1 MEPLNVTTY
10 IYLVI
15 TYSVGLVFAIGVIL
29 RIYQYAT
36 TPQPIKIMLTPA
48 PLTKKRG
55 IRKSSWRSF
64 FLKSLFKSNK
74 PTWVFGYL
82 FHISFFL
89 LIAMHFARHF
99 VYTNPL
105 PSWYQ
110 LFRLAGIV
118 CGIIMVLSLFL
129 LLMRRVVVERV
140 KFISLFQDYLI
151 LILLMLIG
159 IAGLSLNFVLTPAAL
174 TVVDQQLDPYMNGLL
189 TFQFTNIPSNPLFLI
204 HYTLVML
211 LILYIPF
218 SKIMH
223 FVGIFFSPTRNMADN
238 PIEERYYRPNAKD
251 LSI

>member
-1 MEPLNVTTY
+1 MEPLNLTTV
-10 IYLVI
+10 IYLLF
-15 TYSVGLVFAIGVIL
+15 TYSVGLIFVIGVVL
-29 RIYQYAT
+29 RIYQYSV

-48 PLTKKRG
+48 PLTKSGAFARVLG
-55 IRKSSWRSF
+55 EVF
-64 FLKSLFKSNK
+64 FFKSLFKSNK
-74 PTWVFGYL
+74 ATWVFGYL

-89 LIAMHFARHF
+89 LILMHFLRHF
-99 VYTNPL
+99 IYSNPL
-105 PSWYQ
+105 PWWYNI
-110 LFRLAGIV
+110 FVSIGIV
-118 CGIIMVLSLFL
+118 CGIVMVLSLFL
-129 LLMRRVVVERV
+129 LLMRRVVIERV

-151 LILLMLIG
+151 LVLLMLIG
-159 IAGLSLNFVLTPAAL
+159 LAGLSLNYVLTPSAL
-174 TVVDQQLDPYMNGLL
+174 TVVDNQLDPYMNGLL

-218 SKIMH
+218 SKVMH

>member
-1 MEPLNVTTY
+1 MEPLNLTTV
-10 IYLVI
+10 IYLLF
-15 TYSVGLVFAIGVIL
+15 TYSVGLIFVIGVVL
-29 RIYQYAT
+29 RIYQYSV

-48 PLTKKRG
+48 PLTKSGAFARVLG
-55 IRKSSWRSF
+55 EVF
-64 FLKSLFKSNK
+64 FFKSLFKSNK
-74 PTWVFGYL
+74 ATWVFGYL

-89 LIAMHFARHF
+89 LIFMHFLRHF
-99 VYTNPL
+99 IYSNPL
-105 PSWYQ
+105 PWWYNI
-110 LFRLAGIV
+110 FVSIGIV
-118 CGIIMVLSLFL
+118 CGIVMVLSLFL
-129 LLMRRVVVERV
+129 LLMRRVVIERV

-151 LILLMLIG
+151 LVLLMLIG
-159 IAGLSLNFVLTPAAL
+159 LAGLSLNYVLTPSAL
-174 TVVDQQLDPYMNGLL
+174 TVVDNQLDPYMNGLL

-218 SKIMH
+218 SKVMH

>member
-1 MEPLNVTTY
+1 MEPLNLTTA
-10 IYLVI
+10 IYLLF
-15 TYSVGLVFAIGVIL
+15 TYSVGLIFVIGVVL
-29 RIYQYAT
+29 RIYQYSV

-48 PLTKKRG
+48 PLTKSGAFARVLG
-55 IRKSSWRSF
+55 EVF
-64 FLKSLFKSNK
+64 FFKSLFKSNK
-74 PTWVFGYL
+74 ATWVFGYL

-89 LIAMHFARHF
+89 LIFMHFLRHF
-99 VYTNPL
+99 IYSNPL
-105 PSWYQ
+105 PWWYNI
-110 LFRLAGIV
+110 FVGIGIV
-118 CGIIMVLSLFL
+118 CGIVMVLSLFL
-129 LLMRRVVVERV
+129 LLMRRVVIERV

-151 LILLMLIG
+151 LVLLMLIG
-159 IAGLSLNFVLTPAAL
+159 LAGLSLNYVLTPSAL
-174 TVVDQQLDPYMNGLL
+174 TVVDNQLDPYMNGLL

-218 SKIMH
+218 SKVMH

>member
-1 MEPLNVTTY
+1 MAPLNLTTA
-10 IYLVI
+10 IYLLI
-15 TYSVGLVFAIGVIL
+15 TYTVGLIFVIGVVL

-48 PLTKKRG
+48 PLTKSGAFARVLG
-55 IRKSSWRSF
+55 EVF
-64 FLKSLFKSNK
+64 FFKSLFKSNIS
-74 PTWVFGYL
+74 TWIFGYL

-89 LIAMHFARHF
+89 LIFMHFLRHF
-99 VYTNPL
+99 IYSNPL
-105 PSWYQ
+105 PWWYNI
-110 LFRLAGIV
+110 FVNIGIV

-129 LLMRRVVVERV
+129 LLMRRVIIERV

-159 IAGLSLNFVLTPAAL
+159 LAGLSLNYVLTPSAL
-174 TVVDQQLDPYMNGLL
+174 TVVDNRLDPYMNGLL
-189 TFQFTNIPSNPLFLI
+189 TFQFTNIPSNPVFLI

-211 LILYIPF
+211 LVLYIPF
-218 SKIMH
+218 SKVMH

-238 PIEERYYRPNAKD
+238 PIEERYYRPKAKD

>member
-1 MEPLNVTTY
+1 MEPLNLTTA
-10 IYLVI
+10 IYLLF
-15 TYSVGLVFAIGVIL
+15 TYSVGLIFVIGVVL
-29 RIYQYAT
+29 RIYQYSV

-48 PLTKKRG
+48 PLTKSGAFARVLG
-55 IRKSSWRSF
+55 EVF
-64 FLKSLFKSNK
+64 FFKSLFKSNK
-74 PTWVFGYL
+74 ATWVFGYL

-89 LIAMHFARHF
+89 LIFMHFLRHF
-99 VYTNPL
+99 IYSNPL
-105 PSWYQ
+105 PWWYNI
-110 LFRLAGIV
+110 FVSIGIV
-118 CGIIMVLSLFL
+118 CGIVMVLSLFL
-129 LLMRRVVVERV
+129 LLMRRVVIERV

-151 LILLMLIG
+151 LVLLMLIG
-159 IAGLSLNFVLTPAAL
+159 LAGLSLNYVLTPSAL
-174 TVVDQQLDPYMNGLL
+174 TVVDNQLDPYMNGLL

-218 SKIMH
+218 SKVMH

>member
-1 MEPLNVTTY
+1 MEPLNLTTA
-10 IYLVI
+10 IYLLF
-15 TYSVGLVFAIGVIL
+15 TYTVGLIFAIGVVL
-29 RIYQYAT
+29 RIYQYSV

-48 PLTKKRG
+48 PLTKGGAFARVLG
-55 IRKSSWRSF
+55 EVF
-64 FLKSLFKSNK
+64 FFKSLFKSNK
-74 PTWVFGYL
+74 ATWIFGYL

-89 LIAMHFARHF
+89 LIFMHFLRHF
-99 VYTNPL
+99 IYSNPL
-105 PSWYQ
+105 PWWYNI
-110 LFRLAGIV
+110 FVGIGIV
-118 CGIIMVLSLFL
+118 CGIVMVISLFL
-129 LLMRRVVVERV
+129 LLMRRVVIERV

-159 IAGLSLNFVLTPAAL
+159 LAGLSLNYVLTPSAL
-174 TVVDQQLDPYMNGLL
+174 TVVDNQLDPYMNGLL
-189 TFQFTNIPSNPLFLI
+189 TFQFTNIPSNPVFLI

-218 SKIMH
+218 SKVMH

>member
-1 MEPLNVTTY
+1 MAPLNLTTA
-10 IYLVI
+10 IYLLI
-15 TYSVGLVFAIGVIL
+15 TYSVGLIFVIGVVL

-48 PLTKKRG
+48 PLTKSGAFARVLG
-55 IRKSSWRSF
+55 EVF
-64 FLKSLFKSNK
+64 FFKSLFKSNK
-74 PTWVFGYL
+74 STWVFGYL

-89 LIAMHFARHF
+89 LIFMHFLRHF
-99 VYTNPL
+99 IYSNPL
-105 PSWYQ
+105 PWWYNI
-110 LFRLAGIV
+110 FVNIGIV

-129 LLMRRVVVERV
+129 LLMRRVIIERV

-159 IAGLSLNFVLTPAAL
+159 LAGLSLNYVLTPPAL
-174 TVVDQQLDPYMNGLL
+174 TVVDNRLDPYITGLV
-189 TFQFTNIPSNPLFLI
+189 TFQFTNIPSNPVFLI

-218 SKIMH
+218 SKVMH

-238 PIEERYYRPNAKD
+238 PIEERYYRPKAKD

>member
-1 MEPLNVTTY
+1 MAPLNLTTA
-10 IYLVI
+10 IYLLI
-15 TYSVGLVFAIGVIL
+15 TYSVGLIFVIGVVL

-48 PLTKKRG
+48 PLTKSG
-55 IRKSSWRSF
+55 AFIRVLGEVF
-64 FLKSLFKSNK
+64 FFKSLFKSNK
-74 PTWVFGYL
+74 STWVFGYL

-89 LIAMHFARHF
+89 LIFMHFLRHF
-99 VYTNPL
+99 IYSNPL
-105 PSWYQ
+105 PWWYSI
-110 LFRLAGIV
+110 FVNIGIV

-129 LLMRRVVVERV
+129 LLMRRVIIERV

-159 IAGLSLNFVLTPAAL
+159 LAGLSLNYVLTPSSL
-174 TVVDQQLDPYMNGLL
+174 TVVDNQLDPYMNGLL
-189 TFQFTNIPSNPLFLI
+189 TFQFTNIPSNPVFLI

-211 LILYIPF
+211 LVLYIPF
-218 SKIMH
+218 SKVMH

-238 PIEERYYRPNAKD
+238 PIEERYYRPKAKD

>member
-1 MEPLNVTTY
+1 MGYLNLTTV
-10 IYLVI
+10 IFLFI
-15 TYSVGLVFAIGVIL
+15 TYAVGLIFLVGVIL

-36 TPQPIKIMLTPA
+36 TPQPVKIPLTPA
-48 PLTKKRG
+48 PLTSGGALARVLG
-55 IRKSSWRSF
+55 EVF
-64 FLKSLFKSNK
+64 FFKSLFKSNK

-105 PSWYQ
+105 PSWYGI
-110 LFRLAGIV
+110 FVNAGIV
-118 CGIIMVLSLFL
+118 LGIIMVLSLFL
-129 LLMRRVVVERV
+129 LLLRRIIVERV

-159 IAGLSLNFVLTPAAL
+159 LAGLSLNYALSPAAL
-174 TVVDQQLDPYMNGLL
+174 TAVDNRLDPYMNGLL

-211 LILYIPF
+211 LIAYIPF

-223 FVGIFFSPTRNMADN
+223 FVGIFFSPTRIMADN
-238 PIEERYYRPNAKD
+238 PEEERYYRPEAKD

>member
-1 MEPLNVTTY
+1 MAPLNLTTA
-10 IYLVI
+10 IYLLF
-15 TYSVGLVFAIGVIL
+15 TYTVGLIFVIAVVL
-29 RIYQYAT
+29 RIYQYAV

-48 PLTKKRG
+48 PLTKSGAFARVLG
-55 IRKSSWRSF
+55 EVF
-64 FLKSLFKSNK
+64 FFKSLFKSNK
-74 PTWVFGYL
+74 ATWVFGYL

-89 LIAMHFARHF
+89 LIFMHFLRHF
-99 VYTNPL
+99 IYSNPL
-105 PSWYQ
+105 PWWYNI
-110 LFRLAGIV
+110 FVGIGIV
-118 CGIIMVLSLFL
+118 CGIVMVLSLFL
-129 LLMRRVVVERV
+129 LLMRRVVIERV

-159 IAGLSLNFVLTPAAL
+159 LAGLSLNYVLTPNAL
-174 TVVDQQLDPYMNGLL
+174 TVVDNQLDPYMNGLL

-218 SKIMH
+218 SKVMH
-223 FVGIFFSPTRNMADN
+223 FVGVFFSPTRNMADN

>member
-1 MEPLNVTTY
+1 MAPLNLTTA
-10 IYLVI
+10 IYLLI
-15 TYSVGLVFAIGVIL
+15 TYTVGLIFVIGVVL

-48 PLTKKRG
+48 PLTKSGAFARVLG
-55 IRKSSWRSF
+55 EVF
-64 FLKSLFKSNK
+64 FFKSLFKSNK
-74 PTWVFGYL
+74 STWVFGYL

-89 LIAMHFARHF
+89 LIFMHFLRHF
-99 VYTNPL
+99 IYSNPL
-105 PSWYQ
+105 PWWYNI
-110 LFRLAGIV
+110 FVNIGIV

-129 LLMRRVVVERV
+129 LLMRRVIIERV

-159 IAGLSLNFVLTPAAL
+159 LAGLSLNYVLTPSAL
-174 TVVDQQLDPYMNGLL
+174 TVVDNRLDPYMNGLL
-189 TFQFTNIPSNPLFLI
+189 TFQFTNIPSNPVFLI

-211 LILYIPF
+211 LVLYIPF
-218 SKIMH
+218 SKVMH

-238 PIEERYYRPNAKD
+238 PIEERYYRPKAKD

>member
-1 MEPLNVTTY
+1 MAPLNLTTA
-10 IYLVI
+10 IFLLF
-15 TYSVGLVFAIGVIL
+15 TYSVGLVFVIGVIL

-48 PLTKKRG
+48 PLTKSGAVARVLG
-55 IRKSSWRSF
+55 EVF
-64 FLKSLFKSNK
+64 FLKSLFKANK

-89 LIAMHFARHF
+89 LIFMHFMRHF

-105 PSWYQ
+105 PWWYSI
-110 LFRLAGIV
+110 FVDAGIV

-129 LLMRRVVVERV
+129 LFMRRIVVERV

-159 IAGLSLNFVLTPAAL
+159 IAGLFLNFILTPSAL
-174 TVVDQQLDPYMNGLL
+174 TAVDNKLDPYINGLI
-189 TFQFTNIPSNPLFLI
+189 TFQFTNIPSNPFFLI

-218 SKIMH
+218 SKVMH
-223 FVGIFFSPTRNMADN
+223 FVGIFFSPTRYMADN

>member
-1 MEPLNVTTY
+1 MAPLNLTTA
-10 IYLVI
+10 IYLLF
-15 TYSVGLVFAIGVIL
+15 TYTVGLIFVIAVVL
-29 RIYQYAT
+29 RIYQYAV

-48 PLTKKRG
+48 PLTKSGAFARVLG
-55 IRKSSWRSF
+55 EVF
-64 FLKSLFKSNK
+64 FFKSLFKSNK
-74 PTWVFGYL
+74 ATWVFGYL

-89 LIAMHFARHF
+89 LIFMHFLRHF
-99 VYTNPL
+99 IYSNPL
-105 PSWYQ
+105 PWWYNI
-110 LFRLAGIV
+110 FVGIGIV
-118 CGIIMVLSLFL
+118 CGIVMVLSLFL
-129 LLMRRVVVERV
+129 LLMRRVVIERV

-151 LILLMLIG
+151 LVLLMLIG
-159 IAGLSLNFVLTPAAL
+159 LAGLSLNYVLTPNAL
-174 TVVDQQLDPYMNGLL
+174 TVVDNQLDPYMNGLL

-218 SKIMH
+218 SKVMH

>member
-1 MEPLNVTTY
+1 MEPLNLTTA
-10 IYLVI
+10 IYLFI
-15 TYSVGLVFAIGVIL
+15 TYSVGLIFVVGVVL

-48 PLTKKRG
+48 PLTKSGAFARVLG
-55 IRKSSWRSF
+55 EVF
-64 FLKSLFKSNK
+64 FFKSLFKSNK

-105 PSWYQ
+105 PSWYNY
-110 LFRLAGIV
+110 FVLAGIV

>member
-1 MEPLNVTTY
+1 MAPLNLTTA
-10 IYLVI
+10 IYLLF
-15 TYSVGLVFAIGVIL
+15 TYTVGLIFVIAVVL
-29 RIYQYAT
+29 RIYQYAV

-48 PLTKKRG
+48 PLTKSGAFARVLG
-55 IRKSSWRSF
+55 EVF
-64 FLKSLFKSNK
+64 FFKSLFKSNK
-74 PTWVFGYL
+74 ATWVFGYL

-89 LIAMHFARHF
+89 LIFMHFLRHF
-99 VYTNPL
+99 IYSNPL
-105 PSWYQ
+105 PWWYNI
-110 LFRLAGIV
+110 FVGIGIV
-118 CGIIMVLSLFL
+118 CGIVMVLSLFL
-129 LLMRRVVVERV
+129 LLMRRVVIERV

-159 IAGLSLNFVLTPAAL
+159 LAGLSLNYVLTPAAL
-174 TVVDQQLDPYMNGLL
+174 TVVDNQLDPYMNGLL

-218 SKIMH
+218 SKVMH
-223 FVGIFFSPTRNMADN
+223 FVGVFFSPTRNMADN

>member
-1 MEPLNVTTY
+1 MAPLNLTTA
-10 IYLVI
+10 IYLLI
-15 TYSVGLVFAIGVIL
+15 TYSVGLIFVIGVVL

-48 PLTKKRG
+48 PLTKSGAFARVLG
-55 IRKSSWRSF
+55 EVF
-64 FLKSLFKSNK
+64 FFKSLFKSNIS
-74 PTWVFGYL
+74 TWVFGYL

-89 LIAMHFARHF
+89 LIFMHFLRHF
-99 VYTNPL
+99 IYSNPL
-105 PSWYQ
+105 PWWYNI
-110 LFRLAGIV
+110 FVNIGIV

-129 LLMRRVVVERV
+129 LLMRRVIIERV

-159 IAGLSLNFVLTPAAL
+159 LAGLSLNYVLTPSAL
-174 TVVDQQLDPYMNGLL
+174 TVVDNRLDPYIDGLL
-189 TFQFTNIPSNPLFLI
+189 TFQFTNIPSNPVFLI

-211 LILYIPF
+211 LVLYIPF
-218 SKIMH
+218 SKVMH

-238 PIEERYYRPNAKD
+238 PIEERYYRPKAKD

>member
-1 MEPLNVTTY
+1 MTPLNLTTA
-10 IYLVI
+10 IYLLI
-15 TYSVGLVFAIGVIL
+15 TYSVGLIFAIAVVL

-48 PLTKKRG
+48 PLTNG
-55 IRKSSWRSF
+55 GAFIRVLGEV
-64 FLKSLFKSNK
+64 FLFKSLFKSNK
-74 PTWVFGYL
+74 PTWIFGYL

-99 VYTNPL
+99 IYTNPL
-105 PSWYQ
+105 PAWYND
-110 LFRLAGIV
+110 FVSAGII
-118 CGIIMVLSLFL
+118 CGIVMVSSLFL
-129 LLMRRVVVERV
+129 LLMRRVIVERV

-159 IAGLSLNFVLTPAAL
+159 IAGLSLNYVLTPSAL
-174 TVVDQQLDPYMNGLL
+174 TTVDNQLDPYMNGLL
-189 TFQFTNIPSNPLFLI
+189 TFQFTNIPSNPIFLI

-218 SKIMH
+218 SKVMH
-223 FVGIFFSPTRNMADN
+223 FVGIFFSPTRYMADD
-238 PIEERYYRPNAKD
+238 PIEKRHYRPEAKD

>member
-1 MEPLNVTTY
+1 MAPLNLTTA
-10 IYLVI
+10 IYLLF
-15 TYSVGLVFAIGVIL
+15 TYTVGAIFVIGVVL

-48 PLTKKRG
+48 PLTKSGAFARVLG
-55 IRKSSWRSF
+55 EVF
-64 FLKSLFKSNK
+64 FFKSLFKSNK
-74 PTWVFGYL
+74 ATWVFVYL

-89 LIAMHFARHF
+89 LIFMHFLRHF
-99 VYTNPL
+99 IYSNPL
-105 PSWYQ
+105 PWWYNI
-110 LFRLAGIV
+110 FVGIGIV
-118 CGIIMVLSLFL
+118 CGIVMVLSLFL
-129 LLMRRVVVERV
+129 LLMRRVVIERV

-159 IAGLSLNFVLTPAAL
+159 LAGLSLNYVLTPAAL
-174 TVVDQQLDPYMNGLL
+174 TVVDNQLDPYMNGLL
-189 TFQFTNIPSNPLFLI
+189 TFQFTNIPSNPVFLI

-218 SKIMH
+218 SKVMH

>member
-1 MEPLNVTTY
+1 MAPLNLTTA
-10 IYLVI
+10 IYLLI
-15 TYSVGLVFAIGVIL
+15 TYTVGLIFVIGVVL

-48 PLTKKRG
+48 PLTKSG
-55 IRKSSWRSF
+55 AFIRVLGEVF
-64 FLKSLFKSNK
+64 FFKSLFKSNK
-74 PTWVFGYL
+74 STWIFGYL

-89 LIAMHFARHF
+89 LIFMHFLRHF
-99 VYTNPL
+99 IYSNPL
-105 PSWYQ
+105 PWWYNI
-110 LFRLAGIV
+110 FVNIGIV

-129 LLMRRVVVERV
+129 LLMRRVIIERV

-159 IAGLSLNFVLTPAAL
+159 LAGLSLNYVLTPSAL
-174 TVVDQQLDPYMNGLL
+174 TVVDNRLDPYMNGLL
-189 TFQFTNIPSNPLFLI
+189 TFQFTNIPSNPVFLI

-211 LILYIPF
+211 LVLYIPF
-218 SKIMH
+218 SKVMH

-238 PIEERYYRPNAKD
+238 PIEERYYRPKAKD

>member
-1 MEPLNVTTY
+1 MAPLNLTTA
-10 IYLVI
+10 IYLLF
-15 TYSVGLVFAIGVIL
+15 TYTVGAIFVIGVVL

-48 PLTKKRG
+48 PLTKSGAFARVLG
-55 IRKSSWRSF
+55 EVF
-64 FLKSLFKSNK
+64 FFKSLFKSNK
-74 PTWVFGYL
+74 ATWVFGYL

-89 LIAMHFARHF
+89 LIFMHFLRHF
-99 VYTNPL
+99 IYSNPL
-105 PSWYQ
+105 PWWYNI
-110 LFRLAGIV
+110 FVGIGIV
-118 CGIIMVLSLFL
+118 CGIVMVLSLFL
-129 LLMRRVVVERV
+129 LLMRRVVIERV

-159 IAGLSLNFVLTPAAL
+159 LAGLSLNYVLTPAAL
-174 TVVDQQLDPYMNGLL
+174 TVVDNQLDPYMNGLL
-189 TFQFTNIPSNPLFLI
+189 TFQFTNIPSNPVFLI

-218 SKIMH
+218 SKVMH